1 MLTFAG
7 SPTAQAGVEWG
18 TGRAAS
24 AGVAPT
30 LGLFAASKTHSNIYS
45 CEKTARVRI
54 LGRDDVLTRSGWP

>member
-30 LGLFAASKTHSNIYS
+30 LGLFAASKAHSNVYPS
-45 CEKTARVRI
+45 EKTTRVCI
-54 LGRDDVLTRSGWP
+54 LGRDDVLARSGWP